1 MIPYGGAGSL
11 VSPFQPAPVNFGA
24 PLPASWG
31 STWPPPHEMGSS
43 SLFPTPT
50 PSPQLPTSAA
60 VHGNWSVANP
70 SQASGPPPTHPP
82 GQPGVPT
89 PAPYPPAPFPPPPPP
104 QYPPPH
110 TNQPGG
116 QPAPPPVPHTTPAA
130 PHTAPQHEGLF
141 LPPFNGKKL
150 AVLAGVD
157 PEDSDAAS
165 RGCSQ
170 MEAFLGR
177 NGYTSST
184 ILFGDDWAEFR
195 LKLDRVVRDL
205 LQHAQQGDNL
215 VFYCIGYDATA
226 VLRQLVDK
234 LPRSVRLVCIF
245 DCCYVTEKP
254 AYRISPTPGGNRVA
268 QPMAAITD
276 QPLADVILFEGTA
289 DIRCVAWFKS
299 AKGNTPLYTAGFI
312 RALSRGPEGY
322 WGPPTRTSFIQ
333 LCEDV
338 ETEIASI
345 VHRLPKDALPR
356 MTSLISCTRAYNVDQ
371 LFVL

>member
-1 MIPYGGAGSL
+1 MFSSPGQPSVSAASSGSWSATAPAQAGS
-11 VSPFQPAPVNFGA
+11 S
-24 PLPASWG
+24 LPA
-31 STWPPPHEMGSS
+31 
-43 SLFPTPT
+43 
-50 PSPQLPTSAA
+50 
-60 VHGNWSVANP
+60 
-70 SQASGPPPTHPP
+70 HPP
-82 GQPGVPT
+82 GQPGPPPST
-89 PAPYPPAPFPPPPPP
+89 LAPAPYPPAPFAPPPAP
-104 QYPPPH
+104 QYPTPPI
-110 TNQPGG
+110 PGQSQG
-116 QPAPPPVPHTTPAA
+116 QPTPQ
-130 PHTAPQHEGLF
+130 TAPVSQHLASQHEGLF
-141 LPPFNGKKL
+141 LPPFNGKKV

-177 NGYTSST
+177 NGYSSTT
-184 ILFGDDWAEFR
+184 ILFGDDWSEFR
-195 LKLDRVVRDL
+195 SKLDRAVHEL
-205 LQHAQQGDNL
+205 LIHAQHGDSL
-215 VFYCIGYDATA
+215 VFYCIGYDCTT

-234 LPRSVRLVCIF
+234 LPRGVRLACIF

-254 AYRISPTPGGNRVA
+254 AYRVHHSAPGGRVA
-268 QPMAAITD
+268 HAMAAITD

-333 LCEDV
+333 LSEDI
-338 ETEIASI
+338 EMEIASI
-345 VHRLPKDALPR
+345 VRRLPKDALPR